1 MPSVKIPRK
10 STDTDMTPFVDI
22 AFLILSFFIMATKF
36 KPPEPVEVTTPGS
49 VLSQKLPENN
59 AILVTIDSADK
70 VYFTVLSEKNKTIQ
84 DEIIKALNTS
94 QNLQLTPAEIQ
105 NFRQTAIVGVPF
117 AGVKQLLGTPAKE
130 QLSLRQPGIPVK
142 DTANNQLIWWIREA
156 KNAFA
161 NQNEKLNYLIKGDAK
176 SKYPAFEAVINAFK
190 KNDILK
196 YNLVT
201 SLDEIPTGSELDKTL
216 QAGLKPDK

>member
-36 KPPEPVEVTTPGS
+36 KPPEPVEITTPGS

-59 AILVTIDSADK
+59 AVMITIDSANK
-70 VYFTVLSEKNKTIQ
+70 VYFSVLSEKDKSKF
-84 DEIIKALNTS
+84 DVIIKALNTS
-94 QNLQLTPAEIQ
+94 QNLGLSQAEMD
-105 NFRQTAIVGVPF
+105 NFKNTFVVGVPF
-117 AGVKQLLGTPAKE
+117 GGLKQLLGLNAKD
-130 QLSLRQPGIPVK
+130 QAKIKQPGIPVL
-142 DTANNQLIWWIREA
+142 DSANNQLVWWIRES

-161 NQNEKLNYLIKGDAK
+161 GQKLNYLIKGDGKA
-176 SKYPAFEAVINAFK
+176 KYPTFEAVLSALK
-190 KNDILK
+190 KNDEFK

-201 SLDEIPTGSELDKTL
+201 SLDEVPSGSELERRL
-216 QAGLKPDK
+216 QIEGK

>member
-36 KPPEPVEVTTPGS
+36 KPPEPVEITTPGS

-59 AILVTIDSADK
+59 AVMISIDSSNR
-70 VYFTVLSEKNKTIQ
+70 VFFSVLSEKDPGKY
-84 DEIIKALNTS
+84 DAIINGINTS
-94 QNLQLTPAEIQ
+94 QNLGLSPAEIA
-105 NFRQTAIVGVPF
+105 NFKKTILVGVPF
-117 AGVKQLLGTPAKE
+117 AGLKQLLGTNAKE
-130 QLSLRQPGIPVK
+130 QDKLKQPGIPVL
-142 DTANNQLIWWIREA
+142 DSANNQLVWWVREA

-161 NQNEKLNYLIKGDAK
+161 GEKLNYLIKGDGK
-176 SKYPAFEAVINAFK
+176 SKYPTFEAVIAALKRNEEF
-190 KNDILK
+190 K

-201 SLDEIPTGSELDKTL
+201 ALDDISTGTELSLKEKSGEKD
-216 QAGLKPDK
+216 LKK